1 MYYDMP
7 LMYTCQA
14 PDGQFYVALALDLS
28 ETQDEWMYI
37 PVSDKRLAE
46 LFENKLDLLE
56 AINKVEGGAV
66 LRETDQFATKTKT
79 VVAVK
84 PKNLM
89 ALDLPEPGV
98 YLGTL
103 RGFNEN
109 NAGNQMSESAHE
121 ETEKTEEITFNVSR
135 SQFKLM
141 VMLAKEKGITVEQ
154 LLKDILTAKASE
166 MIADA
171 RTFTLSPEAFDKFE
185 QDLQSESAQNP
196 LKKAL
201 SRPKRWS

>member
-37 PVSDKRLAE
+37 PVSDNRLAE

-66 LRETDQFATKTKT
+66 LRETDRFATGTKT
-79 VVAVK
+79 VVAVE
-84 PKNLM
+84 PKDLLE
-89 ALDLPEPGV
+89 LDLPGPGV

-103 RGFNEN
+103 RGSN
-109 NAGNQMSESAHE
+109 
-121 ETEKTEEITFNVSR
+121 
-135 SQFKLM
+135 
-141 VMLAKEKGITVEQ
+141 
-154 LLKDILTAKASE
+154 
-166 MIADA
+166 
-171 RTFTLSPEAFDKFE
+171 
-185 QDLQSESAQNP
+185 
-196 LKKAL
+196 
-201 SRPKRWS
+201 